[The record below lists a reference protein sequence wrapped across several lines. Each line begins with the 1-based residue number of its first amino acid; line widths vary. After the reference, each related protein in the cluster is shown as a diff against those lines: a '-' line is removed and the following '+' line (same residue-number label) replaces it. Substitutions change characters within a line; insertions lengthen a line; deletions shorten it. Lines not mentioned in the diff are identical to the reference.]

1 VKTEQDMN
9 DVQKVAAQIKR
20 YIRNRPNAADSLQ
33 GIATWW
39 LRQQKIEENFQLV
52 EEAVTLLLAQG
63 VIKKRT
69 LRVGEDLY
77 FVSAVKSDD

>member
-1 VKTEQDMN
+1 MN

-39 LRQQKIEENFQLV
+39 LRQKKIEENFQLV

-63 VIKKRT
+63 VIEKRT